1 MNVSSKPAGQREG
14 PATSDTGVDVVT
26 GAFSYS
32 GSAIARE
39 LLEAGRHVRTM
50 TGYPTGRP
58 GAHRSTSLDFDDPIG
73 LIGSL
78 TGVTTLYNTYWVRFA
93 HHRVSH
99 DLAVINSRTLFN
111 AARRAGVQRIV
122 HVSISHPS
130 VDSPYP
136 YFRGKALVE
145 RALAEA
151 GAPYAILRPALL
163 FGGNGVLLNNIARL
177 LRHLPVFAVGG
188 GGQYRV
194 RGIHVDDLAR
204 LCVLRGAERHDSVT
218 DAVGPERPTFRELVT
233 SVRDVVGSRALVLPM
248 PGAVVPILLAP
259 VGDGLAR
266 CAADPGR
273 VPSHGGR
280 PRRY

>member
-1 MNVSSKPAGQREG
+1 M
-14 PATSDTGVDVVT
+14 TGHPDRAPRGSPVDV
-26 GAFSYS
+26 
-32 GSAIARE
+32 R
-39 LLEAGRHVRTM
+39 
-50 TGYPTGRP
+50 
-58 GAHRSTSLDFDDPIG
+58 SLDFDDPIG

-99 DLAVINSRTLFN
+99 DLAVINSRTLFH

-151 GAPYAILRPALL
+151 GVPYAILRPALL
-163 FGGNGVLLNNIARL
+163 FGGNGVLLNNIAWL

-248 PGAVVPILLAP
+248 PGAVVPIFSRLLGMVLHDVLLTRDEYRAMA
-259 VGDGLAR
+259 DGLADTDGP
-266 CAADPGR
+266 ATGSTAL
-273 VPSHGGR
+273 SEWLAEHGTELGV
-280 PRRY
+280 RYANELHRHF